1 MENKKN
7 ITVVCVKADP
17 LGLFEEGKVYEMER
31 CNDRW
36 MSRIVGSWVGF
47 DDAHFD
53 EHFKMCDS
61 EEVEPLSGMTLDEY
75 QKRAMETCMETSDNM
90 LYMLFGLCEEVG
102 ELHGKIAKALRKG
115 WLEPMESGNL
125 KPYYAVDQDGL
136 DALIDGIK
144 KECGDVA
151 WMLAGVCKVMGW
163 KLEDVCRLN
172 LEKLADR
179 KKRGVIDGKGDER

>member
-17 LGLFEEGKVYEMER
+17 LGLFEEGKVYVLER
-31 CNDRW
+31 RGDRW
-36 MSRIVGSWVGF
+36 MAMIDEGF
-47 DDAHFD
+47 GFGLDDAHFD

-75 QKRAMETCMETSDNM
+75 QERAMETCMETSDNM

-102 ELHGKIAKALRKG
+102 ELHGKIAKGLRKG

-125 KPYYAVDQDGL
+125 RPYYAVDQDGL

-144 KECGDVA
+144 KECGEI
-151 WMLAGVCKVMGW
+151 G
-163 KLEDVCRLN
+163 
-172 LEKLADR
+172 
-179 KKRGVIDGKGDER
+179 

>member
-1 MENKKN
+1 MEIKKN
-7 ITVVCVKADP
+7 ISVVCVKADP
-17 LGLFEEGKVYEMER
+17 LGLLKEGKVYVLER
-31 CNDRW
+31 RGDRW
-36 MSRIVGSWVGF
+36 MVMIDEGFGFGF

-53 EHFKMCDS
+53 EYFRMWA
-61 EEVEPLSGMTLDEY
+61 EEVVPRSGMTLDEY
-75 QKRAMETCMETSDNM
+75 QERAMETCMETSDNM

-163 KLEDVCRLN
+163 KLDNVCRLN